1 MSRKTIL
8 QKTKEPASGYAA
20 VRPRRAA
27 LEEIYQTS
35 ITSKGQMVIPAN
47 LRRKYGITPK
57 TRIVLYEEDERI
69 VLMPVTTEKLIEE
82 LRGSLKG
89 TGVLK
94 TYMEEKAREIE
105 REDANRRR
113 PR

>member
-1 MSRKTIL
+1 MS
-8 QKTKEPASGYAA
+8 QKTVLRKIKEPVSGYPAT
-20 VRPRRAA
+20 RPRPVA

-57 TRIVLYEEDERI
+57 TRIILYDDGEHI
-69 VLMPVTTEKLIEE
+69 VLTPVTPAKLIER

-89 TGVLK
+89 SGVLK
-94 TYMEEKAREIE
+94 VYLEEKAREIE
-105 REDANRRR
+105 REDADLRR